1 MVAAIGWRQEVICVM
16 LGIQNWRHG
25 LCNEIY
31 TLLPPPPL
39 RSPSP
44 VEEKKEAGRGRR
56 GGGKLDGEEGESIPE
71 VIWVHS
77 QQDIP
82 SQWGTMW
89 KECYLAY
96 SGTNHILTK
105 EFPFRQQINQ
115 MTHKEGTDGTAC

>member
-1 MVAAIGWRQEVICVM
+1 MKYILFSHPLPSAPLPLLKRRRKQE
-16 LGIQNWRHG
+16 GEG
-25 LCNEIY
+25 E
-31 TLLPPPPL
+31 
-39 RSPSP
+39 
-44 VEEKKEAGRGRR
+44 